1 MMSNLFPFLIIA
13 VVLFVV
19 LNLAAGLIW
28 VERRLLALW
37 QDRYGP
43 NRVGPFG
50 LGQVIADSVKLFTKE
65 VWIPPFADKP
75 VFVLAPAIIVATALI
90 SLAVVPFAPGFV
102 VADLNIG
109 VLFLLAMSSLGV
121 YSVVLAGWASNN
133 KFSLL
138 GGIRASAQMLS
149 YEVFMGLSLMGVVI
163 LAGSFRLTDIVEAQH
178 GLWFVIPQF
187 LGFVL
192 FLIAGVAET
201 RRLPFD
207 LAEAENELI
216 AGFHSEYS
224 GMKFGMFFVGEYI
237 GVILISATISLLFFG
252 GWLGPV
258 LPPPVWFGAKT
269 MFFICLFILFRA
281 ALPRPR
287 FDQLMS
293 WGWKVMLPLA
303 LVNLL
308 VTGAVVLARLC
319 AACDS
324 SVSRRK
330 ALSRASVPG
339 PHRSN

>member
-1 MMSNLFPFLIIA
+1 MSPELYPLVVIA

-19 LNLAAGLIW
+19 LHLAAGLIW

-50 LGQVIADSVKLFTKE
+50 LGQIVADSVKLFFKE
-65 VWIPPFADKP
+65 DWTPPFADKA
-75 VFVLAPAIIVATALI
+75 VFVIAPAIIVATALI
-90 SLAVVPFAPGFV
+90 SFAVIPFAPGFV
-102 VADLNIG
+102 IADLDIG
-109 VLFLLAMSSLGV
+109 VLFLLAFSSLSV

-133 KFSLL
+133 KYSLL

-149 YEVFMGLSLMGVVI
+149 YEVFMALSLLGVVI
-163 LAGSFRLTDIVEAQH
+163 LTGSFRLTSIVEAQR
-178 GLWFVIPQF
+178 GLWFVVPQF

-207 LAEAENELI
+207 LAEAEGELI

-258 LPPPVWFGAKT
+258 LPPAVWFGAKT

-281 ALPRPR
+281 SLPRPR
-287 FDQLMS
+287 FDQLMT

-303 LVNLL
+303 LVNVL
-308 VTGAVVLARLC
+308 VTGAVVLARM
-319 AACDS
+319 
-324 SVSRRK
+324 
-330 ALSRASVPG
+330 
-339 PHRSN
+339 

>member
-1 MMSNLFPFLIIA
+1 MINLYPLLIIA
-13 VVLFVV
+13 VVLFIV

-50 LGQVIADSVKLFTKE
+50 LGQVLADSVKLFTKE
-65 VWIPPFADKP
+65 DWIPPFADKP
-75 VFVLAPAIIVATALI
+75 VFVLAPAIIVATALL
-90 SLAVVPFAPGFV
+90 SFAVIPLAPGFV

-109 VLFLLAMSSLGV
+109 LLFFLAMSSLGV

-133 KFSLL
+133 KYSLL

-149 YEVFMGLSLMGVVI
+149 YEVFMGLSLLGVVV
-163 LAGSFRLTDIVEAQH
+163 LSGSFRLTDIVEAQR
-178 GLWFVIPQF
+178 GMWFVVPQF

-207 LAEAENELI
+207 LAEAESELI

-237 GVILISATISLLFFG
+237 GVILISVVISLLYFG

-258 LPPPVWFGAKT
+258 LPSGLWLAIKT
-269 MFFICLFILFRA
+269 LAFICLFILLRA

-287 FDQLMS
+287 FDQLML
-293 WGWKVMLPLA
+293 WGWKYLLPLA
-303 LVNLL
+303 LINLL
-308 VTGAVVLARLC
+308 VTGAVVLM
-319 AACDS
+319 
-324 SVSRRK
+324 K
-330 ALSRASVPG
+330 Q
-339 PHRSN
+339 